1 MEQVQK
7 YICESIDINN
17 RKICK
22 IMSNDLFK
30 LDVLIP
36 NEQRIRDDDKV
47 TEIVEYQLD
56 QLKSKGWCN
65 IMGLLNIHLC
75 GENRQM
81 YLVDGQHRY
90 EAIRKINTTNNI
102 PVTFEL
108 VLVQTMTELKE
119 NYNIINKNTPLPE
132 FPDTIDKNIP
142 EDVAKYFKTSFPNIW
157 SKSSRSRRPHIYFNY
172 FQEALGV
179 ISEELCVQNKDHL
192 LDLII
197 ERNNSI
203 SKWPLENYPDHKNIT
218 QNMMNKCIE
227 NNFYLG
233 LYKHVSDDFRYEW
246 VRDIIKHNTGKDM
259 KQRNTKSV
267 KKKTIPKTLKT
278 VIWDKYIGGDKRSA
292 YCICC
297 TNNEI
302 KVENFHAGHISSEK
316 EGGETNESNLLPV
329 CSSCNLSMGI
339 MNMELFVEKNFPD
352 NYGNFRNRKYM
363 SGKNSKI
370 FGFL

>member
-1 MEQVQK
+1 MDQVHK

-22 IMSNDLFK
+22 IMSNDFFR

-47 TEIVEYQLD
+47 NEIVDYQIN

-75 GENRQM
+75 EENNQM
-81 YLVDGQHRY
+81 FLVDGQHRY
-90 EAIRKINTTNNI
+90 EAIRKINMTNNI
-102 PVTFEL
+102 PVTFEI
-108 VLVQTMTELKE
+108 VLVQTMDELKD
-119 NYNIINKNTPLPE
+119 NYKIINKNTCLPE

-142 EDVAKYFKTSFPNIW
+142 EDAAKYFKTKFPNIW
-157 SKSSRSRRPHIYFNY
+157 SKSSRARRPHIYFNY

-179 ISEELCVQNKDHL
+179 IVEELRIQNKDQL
-192 LDLII
+192 LELII
-197 ERNNSI
+197 ERNKTI
-203 SKWPLENYPDHKNIT
+203 SKWPLENYPDHKNISQPMIT
-218 QNMMNKCIE
+218 KCSE
-227 NNFYLG
+227 NNLYLG

-267 KKKTIPKTLKT
+267 KKKTIPKSLKT
-278 VIWDKYIGGDKRSA
+278 VIWDKHIGSDKRCA
-292 YCICC
+292 LCICC
-297 TNNEI
+297 KNNEI
-302 KVENFHAGHISSEK
+302 KVENFHAGHINSEK
-316 EGGETNESNLLPV
+316 EGGQTNESNLLPV

-339 MNMELFVEKNFPD
+339 MNMELFVQNNFPD
-352 NYGNFRNRKYM
+352 NYANFCSRKYTFEKNRKM
-363 SGKNSKI
+363 
-370 FGFL
+370 FRFL